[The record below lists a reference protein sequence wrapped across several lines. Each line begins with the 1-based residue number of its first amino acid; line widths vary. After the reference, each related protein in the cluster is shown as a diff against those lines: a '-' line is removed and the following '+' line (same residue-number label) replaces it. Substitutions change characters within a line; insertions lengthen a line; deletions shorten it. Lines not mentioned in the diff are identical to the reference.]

1 MAIPLKQAIAVGRYV
16 MKHKLLGTKR
26 YPLVAMLEPL
36 FRCNLECIGCGK
48 IQYPEEVLKRTLTP
62 EQCFAAVE
70 ECGAP
75 VVTVAGGEPLI
86 HPHIEEIV
94 DGLIQRKKFVYLCTN
109 ALLLRRKLD
118 LFEPSDYLTLS
129 IHLDGIEKHHDA
141 CVKREGVYDTAVA
154 AIKEALSRGFR
165 VTTNTTVFEGHPP
178 EDLHKFFDDMTKL
191 GVDGMMISP
200 GYSYE
205 RAPVQDKF
213 LKRKQTRELFRK
225 VLAPAKQKKWVFNH
239 SPFYLD
245 FLKGDR
251 DYECTPWGNPNY
263 TIFGW
268 QRPCYLMNEG
278 GYART
283 FKELMEDTDWSKYGV
298 ASGNRKCRDCM
309 VHAGYEPSAVNDSMS
324 NPRNVLRSI
333 AAAIR

>member
-1 MAIPLKQAIAVGRYV
+1 
-16 MKHKLLGTKR
+16 
-26 YPLVAMLEPL
+26 
-36 FRCNLECIGCGK
+36 
-48 IQYPEEVLKRTLTP
+48 
-62 EQCFAAVE
+62 
-70 ECGAP
+70 
-75 VVTVAGGEPLI
+75 
-86 HPHIEEIV
+86 
-94 DGLIQRKKFVYLCTN
+94 
-109 ALLLRRKLD
+109 
-118 LFEPSDYLTLS
+118 
-129 IHLDGIEKHHDA
+129 
-141 CVKREGVYDTAVA
+141 
-154 AIKEALSRGFR
+154 
-165 VTTNTTVFEGHPP
+165 
-178 EDLHKFFDDMTKL
+178 
-191 GVDGMMISP
+191 
-200 GYSYE
+200 
-205 RAPVQDKF
+205 VQDKF